1 MKLQMQQLISKENF
15 MLSEL
20 DLLPFYKIVK
30 LWLKIPPKKR
40 YLVLDKSMSL
50 HVNNTAHVLL
60 VLAYKIKLVEV
71 PETVFRVTRTLEQN
85 ATEVV
90 HRWQH
95 VAPELPEEIFI
106 RTTMEVVNGTV
117 SSQKTGNI
125 LSSVPRRRI
134 NTSVDTKPE
143 ITRTESGPVTSWIQS
158 VLFWTDIQVGTSEK
172 ITFLNRFQESIW
184 RKMIELETPAAI
196 AFNPYGGMMA
206 KISPTAT
213 PFPYRAGNLCK
224 IQYVTDWGEDRLTK
238 LTRKLY
244 RFMTP
249 FVSKNPRQSFFNYRD
264 IELRTNFSQNQE

>member
-1 MKLQMQQLISKENF
+1 
-15 MLSEL
+15 
-20 DLLPFYKIVK
+20 
-30 LWLKIPPKKR
+30 
-40 YLVLDKSMSL
+40 MSL
-50 HVNNTAHVLL
+50 HVNSTAHVLL

-117 SSQKTGNI
+117 SSQKTVRATFLALFLGDASTLLSI
-125 LSSVPRRRI
+125 LNRRL
-134 NTSVDTKPE
+134 PE
-143 ITRTESGPVTSWIQS
+143 LS
-158 VLFWTDIQVGTSEK
+158 L

-238 LTRKLY
+238 RYMKLTRSYVEGKRYGEKYFAGNFERLVEIKTRVDSGNPGFKSRRWRFIKQLY
-244 RFMTP
+244 R
-249 FVSKNPRQSFFNYRD
+249 
-264 IELRTNFSQNQE
+264 LRK

>member
-1 MKLQMQQLISKENF
+1 MTT
-15 MLSEL
+15 
-20 DLLPFYKIVK
+20 
-30 LWLKIPPKKR
+30 LKFRKR

-117 SSQKTGNI
+117 SSQKT
-125 LSSVPRRRI
+125 VRA
-134 NTSVDTKPE
+134 
-143 ITRTESGPVTSWIQS
+143 
-158 VLFWTDIQVGTSEK
+158 
-172 ITFLNRFQESIW
+172 TFLALFLGDASTLLSILNRRLPELSLV

-264 IELRTNFSQNQE
+264 IELRTNFSQNQELC

>member
-1 MKLQMQQLISKENF
+1 MTT
-15 MLSEL
+15 
-20 DLLPFYKIVK
+20 
-30 LWLKIPPKKR
+30 LKFRKR

-117 SSQKTGNI
+117 SSQKTVRATFLALFLGDASTLLSI
-125 LSSVPRRRI
+125 LNRRL
-134 NTSVDTKPE
+134 PE
-143 ITRTESGPVTSWIQS
+143 LS
-158 VLFWTDIQVGTSEK
+158 L

-264 IELRTNFSQNQE
+264 IELRTNFSQNQELC